1 MIAKNS
7 KIYIAWH
14 NWLVW
19 SAILRK
25 LKNGWYK
32 NIVVR
37 NHLELDLLNQLQVN
51 EFFAKESP
59 NVVILCAA
67 KVWWVAINSKYPFE
81 MLNENIQIEN
91 NVINAANKYWVNDLV
106 FFASSTIYP
115 MECEQPINEIQLF
128 RWELDPLHESY
139 GLSKIVWI
147 KLCEKICREYSRNY
161 FTLVPTNIYGIWDHF
176 EWEKAH
182 VIWSLMN
189 RFYNAKINWDKEI
202 SVWWTGNALREF
214 VFADDVADACLYF
227 LNNWINWNSYINI
240 WTEDEISIKDLAYM
254 IKEIVWYEWK
264 IIFDVTKP
272 EWRLRRK
279 LDNNLAQ
286 SLWRKA
292 KTSLKIWLQQ
302 MYKYFLETK

>member
-1 MIAKNS
+1 MINKNS

-19 SAILRK
+19 SAILRR
-25 LKNGWYK
+25 LKNDWYNNLLVK
-32 NIVVR
+32 NHSEI
-37 NHLELDLLNQLQVN
+37 DLLNQLQVN
-51 EFFAKESP
+51 EFFEKELP
-59 NVVILCAA
+59 DVVILCAA

-91 NVINAANKYWVNDLV
+91 NVIIAANKIWVNDLV

-115 MECEQPINEIQLF
+115 MECRQPINESQLF
-128 RWELDPLHESY
+128 TWELDPLHESY

-147 KLCEKICREYSRNY
+147 KLCEKICREYGRNY

-182 VIWSLMN
+182 VIGSLMN
-189 RFYNAKINWDKEI
+189 RFYNAKINLDKKI

-214 VFADDVADACLYF
+214 VFADDVANACLYF
-227 LNNWINWNSYINI
+227 LNNWTNWNSYINI

-254 IKEIVWYEWK
+254 IKEIVWYEWE
-264 IIFDVTKP
+264 IIFDTTKP

-279 LDNNLAQ
+279 LDNNLAK
-286 SLWRKA
+286 SLWWSA
-292 KTSLKIWLQQ
+292 KIDLKSWLQQ
-302 MYKYFLETK
+302 MYQYFLWIK